1 MSAHRFVIESP
12 FKLSLRR
19 TAVSHGWVELA
30 PWRWDDKRCSLSRT
44 DRLPS
49 GGVALIQVT
58 QRAPRSF
65 DVVVQSD
72 DEGQVNED
80 AIRGLVA
87 RWLSIDWD
95 PRPATGVA
103 SRLDSDIATYIEDG
117 GGRFLRCSTFF
128 EDFLKTVCT
137 INISWSGT
145 ERMVKALIGEIGGGV
160 FPTPLDVLRPD
171 ETRLK
176 ASAGLGFRTSV
187 VIRATEE
194 LLGRNLMDEWGRE
207 TKAPITYEE
216 LIRLRGIGPYAA
228 SHLSML
234 LHDYSRIPV
243 DSGVIRYCERRHGLS
258 HDEIEPY
265 FDQWG
270 DQRYLGYKLGRI
282 VANAN

>member
-1 MSAHRFVIESP
+1 MEAV
-12 FKLSLRR
+12 RR
-19 TAVSHGWVELA
+19 L
-30 PWRWDDKRCSLSRT
+30 
-44 DRLPS
+44 
-49 GGVALIQVT
+49 
-58 QRAPRSF
+58 
-65 DVVVQSD
+65 VV
-72 DEGQVNED
+72 
-80 AIRGLVA
+80 

-95 PRPATGVA
+95 PRPAIGVA
-103 SRLDSDIATYIEDG
+103 RRLDSDVATFIEDG

-145 ERMVKALIGEIGGGV
+145 ERMVRALIGETGGGV

-171 ETRLK
+171 EAQLK

-187 VIRATEE
+187 VIGATEE
-194 LLGRNLMDEWGRE
+194 LLRGNLMDEWGCE
-207 TKAPITYEE
+207 TSELIAYED
-216 LIRLRGIGPYAA
+216 LIRLKGIGPYAA

-243 DSGVIRYCERRHGLS
+243 DSGVTRYCERSHGLS

-265 FDQWG
+265 FDAWG
-270 DQRYLGYKLGRI
+270 DQRYLGYKIGRI